1 LNGGAPATA
10 TFVRALREPSEESR
24 QALRAALADE
34 VEVFAS
40 FGVGSGP
47 AAVDAVLDHPL
58 VQRLLDSGTWSE
70 PVADGGLV
78 AVTVTAPPAAAV
90 GGFRFAVRVDP
101 QGRIDRVEQ
110 DLLPAPPL
118 APAPVALTDAHAELL
133 AGALA
138 NGTPVVVGYVDAD
151 GVPHLSYR
159 ATAQVIGP
167 DRLGMW
173 IREPGGG
180 LARALATNPNLSF
193 FYSDRA
199 AGVTLQISGRGWTE
213 DDPAVRDAVYDASPK
228 PERNMDW
235 RMGGIAVV
243 VDVDKVEG
251 RDAGGRVLMTRAA
264 DSGA

>member
-1 LNGGAPATA
+1 MGDTSSTVVDA
-10 TFVRALREPSEESR
+10 FVGALREPSAESR
-24 QALRAALADE
+24 EALHAALADG

-47 AAVDAVLDHPL
+47 AAVDALLDHPL
-58 VQRLLDSGTWSE
+58 VQRLLGAGTWSE
-70 PVADGGLV
+70 PADEGDLV
-78 AVTVTAPPAAAV
+78 AVSVTAPPAAAV
-90 GGFRFAVRVDP
+90 GGFRFAVHVDA
-101 QGRIDRVEQ
+101 QRRIDRIEQ
-110 DLLPAPPL
+110 DLIPAPPL
-118 APAPVALTDAHAELL
+118 TPAPIVFTDAHAELL

-180 LARALATNPNLSF
+180 LVRALATNPHLSF
-193 FYSDRA
+193 FYGDRA
-199 AGVTLQISGRGWTE
+199 AGVTLQFYGRGRID
-213 DDPAVRDAVYDASPK
+213 DDPAVRDAVYDASPA

-235 RMGGIAVV
+235 RKGGVAVV

-251 RDAGGRVLMTRAA
+251 RDSSGRVLMTRAA
-264 DSGA
+264 AG